1 MIHSVIVLEIMR
13 GNPHD
18 LRFSSSS
25 NDNLIEDYVYSI
37 STSPYPSYGGIT
49 VLGIAIHGWHGHN
62 IKLTDYRETAT
73 GFSGTLEFHFYDHF
87 GLVIMMRLLKNNEG
101 N

>member
-1 MIHSVIVLEIMR
+1 MR

-49 VLGIAIHGWHGHN
+49 ALGIAIHGWHGHN